1 MTWTIARSMLMTA
14 TSQTNRSTCPSAGTI
29 ESDRG
34 TDCDPEDGTLAPKRF
49 AVLIFP
55 SFPLMAFSA
64 VVEPLRAANTIA
76 SQQLY
81 SWRIVGPDEGVVV
94 ASNGI
99 AVTPHFSALN
109 APIADYIVVCSG
121 GDADRLTDRKPL
133 SWIRRN
139 LRLGAHVGS
148 VADGAF
154 YLARAGL
161 LDDYKCTL
169 HWQSQPA
176 FIEAFPRIRLVR
188 QIFVIDRN
196 RFTSAGGIGALD
208 MMVEL
213 IGSHYGGGL
222 SRAVAEWFVHDRIRA
237 VADREGLQLRM
248 RTGIRD
254 HRVLEAVALMER
266 IYEKY
271 EDVSS
276 IARRLHLSMSQLER
290 AFKVELGQAPAEY
303 YRRIRMRRAR
313 DLLAHSEMS
322 GREGGLACG
331 YASFLSFVRAY
342 PAVPGVTPGV
352 RRPS

>member
-1 MTWTIARSMLMTA
+1 MICRSERRA
-14 TSQTNRSTCPSAGTI
+14 
-29 ESDRG
+29 DR
-34 TDCDPEDGTLAPKRF
+34 DPEDGTPAPKRF

-81 SWRIVGPDEGVVV
+81 SWSIVGPDEGVVV

-99 AVTPHFSALN
+99 AVTPHFSAVN

-121 GDADRLTDRKPL
+121 GDADRLTAKKPL

-161 LDDYKCTL
+161 LDDYECTL

-176 FIEAFPRIRLVR
+176 FIEAFPHIRLVR
-188 QIFVIDRN
+188 EIFVIDRN

-208 MMVEL
+208 MMLQL
-213 IGSHYGGGL
+213 IGSHYGDTL
-222 SRAVAEWFVHDRIRA
+222 SRGVAEWFVHDRIRP
-237 VADREGLQLRM
+237 VVDRERLQLRL

-254 HRVLEAVALMER
+254 DRVLEAVALMER
-266 IYEKY
+266 VYERH

-276 IARRLHLSMSQLER
+276 IAKRLHLSMSQLER

-303 YRRIRMRRAR
+303 YRRIRMKQAR

-322 GREGGLACG
+322 VREVGLACG
-331 YASFLSFVRAY
+331 YASFSSFVRAY
-342 PAVPGVTPGV
+342 RTVHGMTPGKT
-352 RRPS
+352 RRR